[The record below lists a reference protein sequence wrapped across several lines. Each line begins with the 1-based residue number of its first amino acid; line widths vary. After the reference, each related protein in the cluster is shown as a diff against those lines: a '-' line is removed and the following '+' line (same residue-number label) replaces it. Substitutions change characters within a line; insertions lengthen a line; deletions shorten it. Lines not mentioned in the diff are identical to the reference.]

1 MFSSVSFSNG
11 QLTSW
16 WISYFRALL
25 DNLLLLLRGA
35 RRSVRL
41 LELGHGGERRAWQV
55 ACWRDRG
62 VTSQLVGVDS
72 SHCERVPAVVWVRR
86 LLVVPLLADP
96 AVPLLEIQR
105 NARFWIVRVRWKA
118 E

>member
-1 MFSSVSFSNG
+1 MLSSASFSNG

-16 WISYFRALL
+16 WISNFRAL
-25 DNLLLLLRGA
+25 DNRLLLLCGA

-41 LELGHGGERRAWQV
+41 LELGHGGERRTWQV

-72 SHCERVPAVVWVRR
+72 SHCERVPAVVWVCR

-96 AVPLLEIQR
+96 AVPLLEIER

>member
-1 MFSSVSFSNG
+1 MLSSASFSNG

-16 WISYFRALL
+16 WISYFRAL
-25 DNLLLLLRGA
+25 DNCLLLLRGA
-35 RRSVRL
+35 CRSVWL

-72 SHCERVPAVVWVRR
+72 SHCERVPAVVWVRP

-96 AVPLLEIQR
+96 AVPLLKIER